1 MALAREHS
9 VEALGKIIAI
19 MNKPDAEDRTVLHAA
34 NLVIERG
41 YGRAPQ
47 TIAHDHVHNL
57 TDHELHRQL
66 REAAAELRAIGCGHL
81 LDEPAG
87 TTRRSRTDRAGLRL
101 TSGAGLTCNVG
112 GTAGAECAAA
122 LDGPGSI

>member
-1 MALAREHS
+1 MPRKGEGPIPTSFKKGESGNPNGRPKSNPELVALARENS
-9 VEALGKIIAI
+9 VEALRKIIAI

-66 REAAAELRAIGCGHL
+66 REAAAELRAIGYGHL

-87 TTRRSRTDRAGLRL
+87 DD
-101 TSGAGLTCNVG
+101 
-112 GTAGAECAAA
+112 EKK
-122 LDGPGSI
+122 PH